1 MRKEVA
7 EHIAWMQEKY
17 QEMFVSILNQLALIE
32 DKIDEI
38 ITLTFFKNQEVQWDF
53 VDIILGD
60 ILLSQKIIKLQR
72 TLKVLNPEIFEDFQA
87 KNVKKRFDKVRKLRN
102 AFAHSILN
110 TQPEY
115 VSKMKKDEIALF
127 NFRYNPPHVQVVL
140 SDFENSIQ
148 ETKEIFRILDGY
160 CQETRNKYQKDEE

>member
-1 MRKEVA
+1 MKKYS

-32 DKIDEI
+32 DKIDEL
-38 ITLTFFKNQEVQWDF
+38 ITLSFFRDNEVQWDF

-60 ILLSQKIIKLQR
+60 VLLSQKIGKLQR

-87 KNVKKRFDKVRKLRN
+87 QNIKKRFDKVRKLRN

-110 TQPEY
+110 TQPKY
-115 VSKMKKDEIALF
+115 ISKMCKDEIALF

-140 SDFENSIQ
+140 KDFEASLQ
-148 ETKEIFRILDGY
+148 DCQEIFNILENY
-160 CQETRNKYQKDEE
+160 CQKTRRKYEK